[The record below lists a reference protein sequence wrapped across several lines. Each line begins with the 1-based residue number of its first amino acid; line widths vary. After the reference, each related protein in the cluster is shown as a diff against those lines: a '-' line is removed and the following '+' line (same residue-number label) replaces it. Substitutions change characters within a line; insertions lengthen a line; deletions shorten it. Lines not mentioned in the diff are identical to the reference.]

1 MARIEF
7 GCQIP
12 AWHWRWDVSEL
23 RDWAQGAEALGA
35 DFISMADHVTY
46 QYETRERPITGPYR
60 DDVQQHEVMTTLAW
74 LAGQTSRAALQP
86 NVLVLTQ
93 REPVLVAK
101 QAAEIDVLSG
111 GRLRLGLG
119 IGWQEGEY
127 ESLGVPF
134 RRRGARMDEAIEAM
148 RACWTMEPINFEGEW
163 TTIREMSML
172 PKPVTPGGPPL
183 LFGGLSEPA
192 VARAARAGEG
202 WIAPVQSDARALAEV
217 ADRLRAALAENG
229 RDADGFALQW
239 LPPMEE
245 DLERTRE
252 VLQAAKDAGFT
263 RLGVGMPNYERE
275 GQIAVDQYLRQ
286 VEAVKR
292 EVWPELR

>member
-1 MARIEF
+1 MAQMEF

-12 AWHWRWDVSEL
+12 AWHWRWDVPEL
-23 RDWAQGAEALGA
+23 RDWAQGVEALGA

-46 QYETRERPITGPYR
+46 QYETPQRPITGPYR

-74 LAGQTSRAALQP
+74 LAAHTSRVALQP

-134 RRRGARMDEAIEAM
+134 RRRGARMDEAIEVM
-148 RACWTMEPINFEGEW
+148 RACWTTEPINFEGEW

-192 VARAARAGEG
+192 VARAARVGDG
-202 WIAPVQSDARALAEV
+202 WIAPVQSEVAALADV
-217 ADRLRAALAENG
+217 SDRLRAGLAANG
-229 RDADGFALQW
+229 READAFPLQW
-239 LPPMEE
+239 LPPMDEN
-245 DLERTRE
+245 LERTRDT
-252 VLQAAKDAGFT
+252 LQAAKDAGFT
-263 RLGVGMPNYERE
+263 RLGVGMPNYDRE
-275 GQIAVDQYLRQ
+275 GQVPVDQYLRQ
-286 VEAVKR
+286 LEAVWR
-292 EVWPELR
+292 EVWSDLR

>member
-1 MARIEF
+1 MPQLEF

-23 RDWAQGAEALGA
+23 RDWAQGVEAIGA

-46 QYETRERPITGPYR
+46 QYPLPDRPITGPYR
-60 DDVQQHEVMTTLAW
+60 EDVQQHEVFTTLAW
-74 LAGQTSRAALQP
+74 LSAHTNRVALQP

-101 QAAEIDVLSG
+101 QAAEVDVLSG
-111 GRLRLGLG
+111 GRLRLGVG

-134 RRRGARMDEAIEAM
+134 RRRGARLDESIEVL
-148 RACWTMEPINFEGEW
+148 RTCWTREPINFEGEW

-172 PKPVTPGGPPL
+172 PKPVSPGGPPL

-192 VARAARAGEG
+192 IARAARAGDG
-202 WIAPVQSDARALAEV
+202 WVAPVQSDVSQLAAVAGQIRGALDA
-217 ADRLRAALAENG
+217 NG
-229 RDADGFALQW
+229 RDPGDFPLQW
-239 LPPMEE
+239 LPP
-245 DLERTRE
+245 LEQDPDRARE

-263 RLGVGMPNYERE
+263 RLGAGMPNYDRE
-275 GQIAVDQYLRQ
+275 GGIPVDQYLRTL
-286 VEAVKR
+286 EATWR
-292 EVWPELR
+292 DAFSALR

>member
-1 MARIEF
+1 MPQLEF

-23 RDWAQGAEALGA
+23 RDWAQGVEAIGA

-46 QYETRERPITGPYR
+46 QYPLPDRPITGPYQE
-60 DDVQQHEVMTTLAW
+60 DVQQHEVFTTLAW
-74 LAGQTSRAALQP
+74 LSAHTNRVALQP

-101 QAAEIDVLSG
+101 QAAEVDVLSG
-111 GRLRLGLG
+111 GRLRLGVG

-134 RRRGARMDEAIEAM
+134 RRRGARLNEAIDVL
-148 RACWTMEPINFEGEW
+148 RACWTREPINFEGEW

-172 PKPVTPGGPPL
+172 PKPVSPGGPPL

-192 VARAARAGEG
+192 IARAARVGDG
-202 WIAPVQSDARALAEV
+202 WIAPVQSDVSQLAGV
-217 ADRLRAALAENG
+217 ADRLRAALDANG
-229 RDADGFALQW
+229 RDPGAFPLQW
-239 LPPMEE
+239 LPP
-245 DLERTRE
+245 LEQDPDRARE

-263 RLGVGMPNYERE
+263 RLGAGMPNYDRE
-275 GQIAVDQYLRQ
+275 GRIPVDQYLRSL
-286 VEAVKR
+286 EAAWR
-292 EVWPELR
+292 DAFSALR

>member
-1 MARIEF
+1 MAQMEF

-23 RDWAQGAEALGA
+23 RDWAQGVEALGA

-46 QYETRERPITGPYR
+46 QYETPDRPITGPYR

-74 LAGQTSRAALQP
+74 LAAHTSRVALQP

-134 RRRGARMDEAIEAM
+134 RRRGARMDEAIEVL
-148 RACWTMEPINFEGEW
+148 RACWTTEPINFEGEW

-192 VARAARAGEG
+192 VARAAKVGDG
-202 WIAPVQSDARALAEV
+202 WIAPVQSEVAALADV
-217 ADRLRAALAENG
+217 SDRLRAALAANG
-229 RDADGFALQW
+229 READAFPLQW
-239 LPPMEE
+239 LPPMDEN
-245 DLERTRE
+245 LERTRDT
-252 VLQAAKDAGFT
+252 LQAAKDAGFT
-263 RLGVGMPNYERE
+263 RLGVGMPNYDRE
-275 GQIAVDQYLRQ
+275 GQVPVDQYLRQ
-286 VEAVKR
+286 LEAVWR
-292 EVWPELR
+292 EVWSGLR

>member
-1 MARIEF
+1 MAQMEF

-12 AWHWRWDVSEL
+12 AWHWRWDVAEL
-23 RDWAQGAEALGA
+23 RDWAQGVEALGA

-46 QYETRERPITGPYR
+46 QYETPDRPITGPYR

-74 LAGQTSRAALQP
+74 LAAHTSRVALQP

-134 RRRGARMDEAIEAM
+134 RRRGARMDEAIEVM
-148 RACWTMEPINFEGEW
+148 RTCWTTEPINFEGEW

-183 LFGGLSEPA
+183 LFGGLSQPA
-192 VARAARAGEG
+192 VARAARVGDG
-202 WIAPVQSDARALAEV
+202 WIAPVQSEVAALADV
-217 ADRLRAALAENG
+217 SDRLRAALAENG
-229 RDADGFALQW
+229 READAFPLQW
-239 LPPMEE
+239 LPPMDENL
-245 DLERTRE
+245 DQTRDT
-252 VLQAAKDAGFT
+252 LQAAKDAGFT
-263 RLGVGMPNYERE
+263 RLGVGMPNYDRE
-275 GQIAVDQYLRQ
+275 GQVPVDQYLRQ
-286 VEAVKR
+286 LEAVWR
-292 EVWPELR
+292 EVWSDLR